1 MLRAENNKT
10 PNYKTHW
17 QTIYVHSHIYQIC
30 IYKKTYIICAKIP
43 PQKIYISNR
52 KKYVRMIV
60 YEYLCINMRLII
72 TICSRKLREIFVY
85 RNWTSNTPQ
94 NVLELELT
102 FCVECSR
109 SIVVVTAVDRR
120 TDDLCVPKS
129 FVNHLYVNFSQRQ
142 ILWQLHILLSC
153 SRLWA
158 IYTTTY
164 VYIFTGDEFIFRTF
178 FLGTILLLLLLHLFT
193 QIALNKRWTF
203 FILGI

>member
-1 MLRAENNKT
+1 MCQNPTTKKFT
-10 PNYKTHW
+10 Y
-17 QTIYVHSHIYQIC
+17 QTE
-30 IYKKTYIICAKIP
+30 
-43 PQKIYISNR
+43 

-60 YEYLCINMRLII
+60 YEYLCINMRLFN
-72 TICSRKLREIFVY
+72 TICSRKLREIFVHW
-85 RNWTSNTPQ
+85 NWTSNTPQ

-109 SIVVVTAVDRR
+109 SIVVVTVADGQ
-120 TDDLCVPKS
+120 TEDLCVPKS

-178 FLGTILLLLLLHLFT
+178 FLGTILLLLLLYLFT